1 MGRPSAVEHKPA
13 GEDNPAADMQPSAVG
28 GSQGPVEG
36 SRDSVVP
43 WGSIR
48 GWSCRQGGSQ
58 ASLGSTERK
67 TVNIQ
72 NLVIT
77 AKFCISLR

>member
-1 MGRPSAVEHKPA
+1 MEGRPLAVEHKPA
-13 GEDNPAADMQPSAVG
+13 GEDSPAADMQPSAVG

-36 SRDSVVP
+36 SRDSVVVSAP

-58 ASLGSTERK
+58 ASLRSTERK
-67 TVNIQ
+67 TVNIH
-72 NLVIT
+72 N
-77 AKFCISLR
+77 